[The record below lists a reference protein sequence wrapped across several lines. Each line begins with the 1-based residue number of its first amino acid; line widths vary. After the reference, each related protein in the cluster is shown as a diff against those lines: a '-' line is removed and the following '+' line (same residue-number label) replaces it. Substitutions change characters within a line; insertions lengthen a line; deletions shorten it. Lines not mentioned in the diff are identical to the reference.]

1 MWYNYCMV
9 YLEEHLDRYPLMT
22 TQDVVKLFMQGILG
36 PAHLVGQIDDVLGR
50 VTAEYERIKNLDISY
65 PVVEM
70 ISDNYA
76 RVYLKPYFEMTQDF
90 LPLVTAFKESAVIGD
105 KALLYTSLEEIKCR
119 FDEEFIDQYIKS
131 GNILISHSNQY
142 REAYQPHYLVVKRCF
157 LQNLE
162 LTI

>member
-1 MWYNYCMV
+1 
-9 YLEEHLDRYPLMT
+9 MT

-36 PAHLVGQIDDVLGR
+36 PAHLVGRVENVLDRIG
-50 VTAEYERIKNLDISY
+50 AEYESIKSTDLDC
-65 PVVEM
+65 PLVEL
-70 ISDNYA
+70 ISDKYA
-76 RVYLKPYFEMTQDF
+76 RVYIKPYFEMTQDF

>member
-1 MWYNYCMV
+1 MV

-36 PAHLVGQIDDVLGR
+36 PAHLVGRVENVLDRIG
-50 VTAEYERIKNLDISY
+50 AEYESIKSTDLDC
-65 PVVEM
+65 PLVEL
-70 ISDNYA
+70 ISDKYA
-76 RVYLKPYFEMTQDF
+76 RVYIKPYFEMTQDF